1 MTLFVSSSFISM
13 GNNKEDINGG
23 RPWVENL
30 PFRSIA
36 FFLNII
42 SAALAVGF
50 SMTSRK
56 GAKPLK

>member
-1 MTLFVSSSFISM
+1 M
-13 GNNKEDINGG
+13 GNNNKEDINGG